1 MNAER
6 TSLFSDAPV
15 QKAVLTLAIPTVISQ
30 LITVVYNMADTF
42 FIGKLNDPLQVAAA
56 TIAMPCFMLLT
67 GFANLF
73 GLGGS
78 SLISRCLGT
87 SDQEKAR
94 HCASFCIWTG
104 AAVALLDGI
113 AVVLLESVLFPILG
127 ASADTW
133 VYCRQ
138 YAFWTIGVGAVP
150 TVMNAELA
158 HLIRA
163 EGYSKSV
170 GFGVA
175 FGGVLNIILDPI
187 FIFVFRL
194 NIEGAAIATMLSNLI
209 AMGYFL
215 GFLYHIRK
223 NTVITPNPKAFST
236 KQHIPGE
243 VLSVGLPGLVMTMM
257 STISNAALNHM
268 VAGYSDTAIAGMGIA
283 KKIDLLA
290 YAIAQGMT
298 NLQTASASAHRI
310 FDFLAS
316 EELPDEQ
323 AKPQLP
329 RPIRGAV
336 DFEHVRFS
344 YPDSPDKIIIK
355 DFSAHVAP
363 GQKVAIVG
371 PTGAGKTTMVNLLM
385 RFYEIADG
393 CIKIDGVPSQDIR
406 REDVHKLL
414 RDSGFPGMKV
424 LEFAFDPREESNYL
438 PYTYNSNSVVYVGTH
453 DNNTVLGWIDELDED
468 TLEFCKKYIDSED
481 DIVWKLIKTA
491 MASVSDTAIIQMQD
505 YLELG
510 SEARMNT
517 PSVLGG
523 NWQWRMGKND
533 LTDKLAKKIADITC
547 TYGRYERQ

>member
-6 TSLFSDAPV
+6 TALFSDAPV
-15 QKAVLTLAIPTVISQ
+15 RKAVLTLAIPAVISQ
-30 LITVVYNMADTF
+30 LITVVCNMADTF

-67 GFANLF
+67 GFTNLF

-87 SDQEKAR
+87 GDQEKVR

-104 AAVALLDGI
+104 AAVAPLYGI
-113 AVVLLESVLFPILG
+113 AVVLLEPVLFPILG

-133 VYCRQ
+133 EYCRQ

-163 EGYSKSV
+163 EGYSKPA

-175 FGGVLNIILDPI
+175 FGGILNILLGPI

-243 VLSVGLPGLVMTMM
+243 VLSVGLPGFVMTMM
-257 STISNAALNHM
+257 STISNAALNRM

-298 NLQTASASAHRI
+298 QGTLPLIGYNYTSGNHKRMKAAVKTAFAYS
-310 FDFLAS
+310 FLVACAGAILLWTLAVPIS
-316 EELPDEQ
+316 RCFIADTETVRYGQHFLKIICLACPTTAVNFMVITVFQ
-323 AKPQLP
+323 AIGKKVQPLCLSLLRKGSLDVEFMLILKHAVGVSGIAWATPIADWIAFVISVALIEPQL
-329 RPIRGAV
+329 R
-336 DFEHVRFS
+336 
-344 YPDSPDKIIIK
+344 
-355 DFSAHVAP
+355 
-363 GQKVAIVG
+363 Q
-371 PTGAGKTTMVNLLM
+371 L
-385 RFYEIADG
+385 
-393 CIKIDGVPSQDIR
+393 
-406 REDVHKLL
+406 
-414 RDSGFPGMKV
+414 
-424 LEFAFDPREESNYL
+424 
-438 PYTYNSNSVVYVGTH
+438 
-453 DNNTVLGWIDELDED
+453 
-468 TLEFCKKYIDSED
+468 
-481 DIVWKLIKTA
+481 
-491 MASVSDTAIIQMQD
+491 
-505 YLELG
+505 
-510 SEARMNT
+510 
-517 PSVLGG
+517 
-523 NWQWRMGKND
+523 KN
-533 LTDKLAKKIADITC
+533 
-547 TYGRYERQ
+547 E